1 MDERY
6 VVPARVLAGGCAPV
20 SGICLVCGLSSRC
33 QPLEK
38 CYRAVAP
45 LEPENAESILATCG
59 RFTQTLTCVRFTT
72 YKMDPDPPPAVSWS
86 DYEGISASELAKA
99 LESDASRG
107 TVR

>member
-45 LEPENAESILATCG
+45 LEPENAESILGDVWPFHT
-59 RFTQTLTCVRFTT
+59 
-72 YKMDPDPPPAVSWS
+72 
-86 DYEGISASELAKA
+86 
-99 LESDASRG
+99 DADLRKIHDLQDGS
-107 TVR
+107 